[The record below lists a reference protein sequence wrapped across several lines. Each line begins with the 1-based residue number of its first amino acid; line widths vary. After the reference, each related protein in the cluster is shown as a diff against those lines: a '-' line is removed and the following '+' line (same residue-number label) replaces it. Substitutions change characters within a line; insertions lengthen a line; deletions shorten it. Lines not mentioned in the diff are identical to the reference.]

1 MKPSTRPLPVDRLT
15 ELVIH
20 LTGAQDDIARDAM
33 SDAVDRHG
41 DWGDGLLN
49 IAEALVTLRRV
60 PDAGAG
66 VQEPAGAPA

>member
-1 MKPSTRPLPVDRLT
+1 MEPSTRPLPVDRLT

-20 LTGAQDDIARDAM
+20 LTGAHDDTARDAV

-49 IAEALVTLRRV
+49 IADALVTLRRT
-60 PDAGAG
+60 PRTGA
-66 VQEPAGAPA
+66 QEPAGVTT